1 MKMVFWNKQYYLFCR
16 RQTMENQQKDKKG
29 IFTRLKEGLSRT
41 RSNITSRL
49 DELMKYYSEI
59 DDDFFEELEATLI
72 MADVGIQTTEAIMTH
87 IRRQVKD
94 EKIGDVSKI
103 KDLLRDK
110 VSSILVEDTHN
121 LELPSP
127 TVFLV
132 VGVNGVGKTTTIG
145 KLASLY
151 RKQGKQ
157 VLVAAGDTFRAAAG
171 EQLEIW
177 SKRAEVPIV
186 RHGEGADP
194 AAVVFDAIQSAKSR
208 KTDVLLC
215 DTAGRLHNKKNLMN
229 ELNKINRIIDREFP
243 EAHKEVLLVV
253 DATTGQNAI
262 AQASLFKET
271 VGVTGIALTKLD
283 GTAKGGV
290 IIAVKAQLGIPI
302 YFVGVGEQVDDLQP
316 FNAREF
322 ASALFDN

>member
-1 MKMVFWNKQYYLFCR
+1 
-16 RQTMENQQKDKKG
+16 MENQQKDKKG

-151 RKQGKQ
+151 RKQGKK

-229 ELNKINRIIDREFP
+229 ELNKINRIIDREFT

>member
-1 MKMVFWNKQYYLFCR
+1 
-16 RQTMENQQKDKKG
+16 
-29 IFTRLKEGLSRT
+29 
-41 RSNITSRL
+41 
-49 DELMKYYSEI
+49 
-59 DDDFFEELEATLI
+59 
-72 MADVGIQTTEAIMTH
+72 
-87 IRRQVKD
+87 
-94 EKIGDVSKI
+94 
-103 KDLLRDK
+103 
-110 VSSILVEDTHN
+110 
-121 LELPSP
+121 
-127 TVFLV
+127 
-132 VGVNGVGKTTTIG
+132 
-145 KLASLY
+145 
-151 RKQGKQ
+151 
-157 VLVAAGDTFRAAAG
+157 
-171 EQLEIW
+171 
-177 SKRAEVPIV
+177 
-186 RHGEGADP
+186 
-194 AAVVFDAIQSAKSR
+194 
-208 KTDVLLC
+208 
-215 DTAGRLHNKKNLMN
+215 MN

>member
-1 MKMVFWNKQYYLFCR
+1 
-16 RQTMENQQKDKKG
+16 MENQQKDKKG

-110 VSSILVEDTHN
+110 VSSILVEDTHS

>member
-110 VSSILVEDTHN
+110 VSSILVEDTHS

>member
-151 RKQGKQ
+151 RKQGKK